1 MEQKFVIVVMIAV
14 LCAGLAGFFG
24 YSASVAGSEKQRL
37 ESQISALNQENTQ
50 LKSQLDESKTAQA
63 ALQKDLDALK
73 AQKGITKAK
82 PSAGRRTTQQ
92 KPRSRRRR

>member
-14 LCAGLAGFFG
+14 LSVGLAGFFG

-37 ESQISALNQENTQ
+37 GSQISALNQENTQ
-50 LKSQLDESKTAQA
+50 LKTQLEESKTAQA

-73 AQKGITKAK
+73 ATKVTKQAK

-92 KPRSRRRR
+92 KSRSRRTR